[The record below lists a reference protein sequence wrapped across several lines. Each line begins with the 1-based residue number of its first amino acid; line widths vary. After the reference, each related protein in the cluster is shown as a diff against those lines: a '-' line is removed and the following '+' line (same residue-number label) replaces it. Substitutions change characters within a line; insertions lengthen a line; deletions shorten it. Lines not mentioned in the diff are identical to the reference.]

1 MRKANG
7 KESTPAPSAAFVI
20 VNTAVQYP
28 AAHSSE
34 AGAVA
39 ADGEAVEASAA
50 SEGWMGV
57 AMALLPSLL
66 SSVVVSGDI
75 PAADDIAEH
84 RDGLGSGRID
94 MWTAEARS
102 AG

>member
-1 MRKANG
+1 
-7 KESTPAPSAAFVI
+7 
-20 VNTAVQYP
+20 
-28 AAHSSE
+28 
-34 AGAVA
+34 
-39 ADGEAVEASAA
+39 
-50 SEGWMGV
+50 
-57 AMALLPSLL
+57 PSLM